1 MFIGDC
7 VVAVAG
13 AAHFF
18 SSGTGAAGQP
28 TVSQIFFVITF
39 RVIETAFRHRPVA
52 VAGVKDSAAVWIR
65 PASGVIA
72 VLVIENAFF
81 TLGIAAVRAHSAASV
96 HVNRTGNSYLTHCAD
111 FYSSALL
118 HIQIG
123 DLERFNIIGFENAR
137 IGNSQRTDFVS
148 TSAAAGIIGL
158 NNGTV
163 GNAGRRYI
171 QVFGV
176 RQAGL

>member
-1 MFIGDC
+1 M
-7 VVAVAG
+7 
-13 AAHFF
+13 
-18 SSGTGAAGQP
+18 
-28 TVSQIFFVITF
+28 
-39 RVIETAFRHRPVA
+39 A

-81 TLGIAAVRAHSAASV
+81 TLGIAAVCAHSAAGV
-96 HVNRTGNSYLTHCAD
+96 HVNRTGNTYLAHCSD

-123 DLERFNIIGFENAR
+123 DLERFNIIGFENAG

-148 TSAAAGIIGL
+148 TPAAAGIIGL

-163 GNAGRRYI
+163 GNAGRRNV

-176 RQAGL
+176 RQAGLGTAAVHCQRRDGIVASAADIRLGSAGQTQC